1 MYYIR
6 THNKETNKMKKV
18 TLTFSLRD
26 WKKGSEFLEKFG
38 FNRDLVLSDTHELEL
53 EFEDIEFLDEE
64 FSELDLEFSFDFH

>member
-1 MYYIR
+1 
-6 THNKETNKMKKV
+6 MKKSQLKKA

-38 FNRDLVLSDTHELEL
+38 FNRNLVLSDTHELEL

-64 FSELDLEFSFDFH
+64 FSGLDLEFSFDFH